1 MEHKHYN
8 TVGRDKLVAFL
19 REHAASTPKS
29 AEEIYEALSA
39 CGEAPGYS
47 SVYRLLSRLVEEG
60 EVQRLRA
67 PAPARGYL
75 FQFAAAHACHAHFH
89 LHCLCCGAVTHLECA
104 CGEEIAA
111 HLRREHGFS
120 TDCGRSVIYGTCA
133 QCASAVKGGTV

>member
-1 MEHKHYN
+1 MERKHYN
-8 TVGRDKLVAFL
+8 TAGRDKLVAFL
-19 REHAASTPKS
+19 REYAASTPKS
-29 AEEIYEALSA
+29 AEEIYAGLSA
-39 CGEAPGYS
+39 RGAAPGHS
-47 SVYRLLSRLVEEG
+47 SVYRLLSRLAEEG
-60 EVQRLRA
+60 TVQRLRA

-75 FQFAAAHACHAHFH
+75 YQFAAAHACHAHFH

-111 HLRREHGFS
+111 HLWREHGFS